1 MDIRTRLFLIVGS
14 IVFFILLLRIFKK
27 SKISIDMATL
37 WIVLAFAMV
46 VISIFPEVV
55 YFFAGL
61 IGIESPTNAIYLVVI
76 FIMLVLIFY
85 LFMKTSILENK
96 LNKIIE
102 NIAIEKEKN
111 KHEK

>member
-1 MDIRTRLFLIVGS
+1 
-14 IVFFILLLRIFKK
+14 
-27 SKISIDMATL
+27 MATL

-46 VISIFPEVV
+46 IISIFPEII

-61 IGIESPTNAIYLVVI
+61 IGIESPSNAIYLVVI

-96 LNKIIE
+96 LNKMIE
-102 NIAIEKEKN
+102 NFAIEKEKHKN
-111 KHEK
+111 EK